1 MPQLQCNRELAG
13 LKMLWACLAKEFP
26 EEDKTFWEE
35 HKVNLER
42 INKLQSATTP
52 NEEIA
57 VTVPHLI
64 PFLSGCKDLKDRRSF
79 RLMFAEVFGGG
90 ADGGVE
96 CDTVP
101 ADLDNHPQFQ
111 AHIAQVQLYLG
122 QGVVSMEFLKLRYT
136 PKNSIYACAQ
146 TENDQGSSTRKDF
159 VRYDK

>member
-1 MPQLQCNRELAG
+1 
-13 LKMLWACLAKEFP
+13 MLWACLAKEYP

-90 ADGGVE
+90 AEGGVE

-101 ADLDNHPQFQ
+101 ADLDNHP
-111 AHIAQVQLYLG
+111 AMDSHSTLKQL
-122 QGVVSMEFLKLRYT
+122 
-136 PKNSIYACAQ
+136 
-146 TENDQGSSTRKDF
+146 D
-159 VRYDK
+159 

>member
-1 MPQLQCNRELAG
+1 
-13 LKMLWACLAKEFP
+13 MLWACLAKEFP

-42 INKLQSATTP
+42 INKLQSETAP

-57 VTVPHLI
+57 ETVPHLI

-79 RLMFAEVFGGG
+79 RLMFAEVFAGT
-90 ADGGVE
+90 DGGVE
-96 CDTVP
+96 CDDVP

-122 QGVVSMEFLKLRYT
+122 QGMVSMEFLKPRFT
-136 PKNSIYACAQ
+136 PKNSIYPCTQ
-146 TENDQGSSTRKDF
+146 IKMIR
-159 VRYDK
+159 VYVCV